1 MEPQGVHGM
10 SRLKAILASY
20 VGVLL
25 YASFIFLGAWKLV
38 YWQAL
43 LYVVIALIGAT
54 LSNALVPRGS
64 DLTVERASTAAAGQ
78 RWDKH
83 ILAVYFL
90 LSVVTFM
97 IGGLDSGRFGWSGP
111 VPLGVTIA
119 GIVLMLL
126 GQIIFA
132 AAKRQNAFFSSTVR
146 IQSERGHRVC
156 ESGLYH
162 YVRHP
167 GYLGMLI
174 ALLAFPLLINSY
186 WAFVPAVFG
195 AVLLL
200 IRTVIEDRVLTE
212 ELPGYRDYVARTRW
226 HLIPGVF

>member
-1 MEPQGVHGM
+1 M
-10 SRLKAILASY
+10 SRLRAIVASY
-20 VGVLL
+20 VGILL
-25 YASFIFLGAWKLV
+25 FASLIFLAAWKLV

-43 LYVVIALIGAT
+43 LYVVIALMGAT

-64 DLTVERASTAAAGQ
+64 DITIERASTAAAGQ
-78 RWDKH
+78 TWDKR
-83 ILAVYFL
+83 ILAAYFL
-90 LSVVTFM
+90 ISVVTFV
-97 IGGLDSGRFGWSGP
+97 IAGLDSGRLGWSGP

-119 GIVLMLL
+119 GAVLMLL

-132 AAKRQNAFFSSTVR
+132 VAKRQNAFFSSTVR
-146 IQSERGHRVC
+146 VQSERGHRVC

-167 GYLGMLI
+167 GYLGMLLS
-174 ALLAFPLLINSY
+174 LLAFPLLINSY

-200 IRTVIEDRVLTE
+200 IRTMIEDRLLTE

-226 HLIPGVF
+226 RLIPGIF